1 MSNWL
6 NVGAR
11 DTSTNADI
19 KTKTDLKGRFTNYP
33 QTVEL
38 YVTDAFGPEAGKSY
52 LGDGLDVGTKYS
64 VVGPNPYKKRSWYA
78 TVEKLPNGKIT
89 VK

>member
-1 MSNWL
+1 MFV

-11 DTSTNADI
+11 DVSSNADI
-19 KTKTDLKGRFTNYP
+19 ATKTDLKGRFANYP
-33 QTVEL
+33 RTVEL
-38 YVTDAFGPEAGKSY
+38 YVTDAFGPNAGKVVF
-52 LGDGLDVGTKYS
+52 GDDLDIGVKYS